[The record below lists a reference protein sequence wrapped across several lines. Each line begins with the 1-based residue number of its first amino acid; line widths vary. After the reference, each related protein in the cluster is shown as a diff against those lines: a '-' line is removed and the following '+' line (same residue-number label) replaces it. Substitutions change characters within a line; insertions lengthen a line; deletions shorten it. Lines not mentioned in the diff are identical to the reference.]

1 MLRSL
6 QTRLKIPTKECPI
19 RLDKFRNPFRDS
31 FEKASIFRRR
41 AITPRDYNL
50 SSPIF
55 EGKSIEMEWSGS
67 T

>member
-1 MLRSL
+1 MLRNTNTS
-6 QTRLKIPTKECPI
+6 QKIPSKECPF

-55 EGKSIEMEWSGS
+55 EGKSIEVEWSGS